1 VVTQVALSMLLVVG
15 AGLFVQTLIRLGRVP
30 LGFRSHNLLLFS
42 VRLPETRYPGAA
54 SVQAMRRLE
63 ERLNAVP
70 GVEGAS
76 LIGLPLISGNVR
88 NGTFVPEGWSEKAS
102 RPEDKPSVLVNS
114 VGPEFF
120 KVFGIPIR
128 AGRTFDGSDTPT
140 SRKVAVVND
149 SLARKFF
156 PNVSPVGRTFQAG
169 FNHPYTVEIVGVCG
183 DAKYHTLRDNPEPT
197 YYDLYTQ
204 KTDGMAEGT
213 FVVATP
219 TEGMGILPSLRE
231 VVRSV
236 DRTIPVLDVRTQDEQ
251 IEARLRKER
260 VFASLTAGFGALAL
274 VLACIGIYGIMA
286 YSVSQRTNE
295 IGIRMALGAAPAQ
308 VLGMVMREA
317 SWMSG
322 LGVVAGVGGALAL
335 GRLVASLLYGLKPN
349 DPATFLVAATLLIVV
364 ALGASWIPARRAAGV
379 DPMRALR
386 HE

>member
-1 VVTQVALSMLLVVG
+1 L
-15 AGLFVQTLIRLGRVP
+15 
-30 LGFRSHNLLLFS
+30 
-42 VRLPETRYPGAA
+42 
-54 SVQAMRRLE
+54 
-63 ERLNAVP
+63 
-70 GVEGAS
+70 EGAS

-140 SRKVAVVND
+140 SRKVAVVNE
-149 SLARKFF
+149 SLAKKFF
-156 PNVSPVGRTFQAG
+156 PNLSPVGRTFQAG

-335 GRLVASLLYGLKPN
+335 GRLVASLLYGLKAN